1 MRHNKDKKS
10 LNRTSSH
17 RKAMLS
23 NMVTSLFRR
32 ERIQT
37 SRRKAKEARRV
48 AERMITYAKKGDLAS
63 RRQAAR
69 VVRDKKVLQKLF
81 DNIGP
86 RFADRDGGYTRVL
99 KMARRSG
106 DNTDMALLELLPKD
120 AKKRGKKQSM
130 KNYRKIE
137 IPEDPV
143 KAREKKM
150 QEEAE
155 EKRKEEEAE
164 AAEKKKEEEEKKAE
178 AEKASEAEEE
188 EAQEAGKE
196 EEAEEAVE
204 EKEEEE
210 DSGGGDETA
219 EEEEEKKEE

>member
-69 VVRDKKVLQKLF
+69 VIRDKKVLQKLF

-86 RFADRDGGYTRVL
+86 RFAERDGGYTRVL

-150 QEEAE
+150 QEAE
-155 EKRKEEEAE
+155 EKRKEEEAK
-164 AAEKKKEEEEKKAE
+164 AAEKKKEEEEEKAE

-210 DSGGGDETA
+210 DSGGKDETA